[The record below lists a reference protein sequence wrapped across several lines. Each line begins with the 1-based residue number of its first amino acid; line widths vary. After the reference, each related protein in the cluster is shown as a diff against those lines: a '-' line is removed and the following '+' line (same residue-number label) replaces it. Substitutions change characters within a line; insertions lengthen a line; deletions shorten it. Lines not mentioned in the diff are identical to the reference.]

1 MRSGFTTRRTG
12 VTVMAWNDEP
22 WCDEGRA
29 WQEGDGR
36 LGCATAVA
44 LVALVAWMLVAIA
57 VG

>member
-1 MRSGFTTRRTG
+1 
-12 VTVMAWNDEP
+12 MAWNDEP